1 MMNFRPISF
10 LTLIV
15 ICGVLLALGACGSS
29 GDDPLVQTSE
39 QEKVVGLL
47 TGGTGTWSPPT
58 TNGIMLDD
66 FDVTEEFFS
75 GFTIRFTGNQLFTTG
90 TTPMWLRQ
98 DTWQFKSGSSTVIVR
113 GQDNSEITIE
123 SISETQ
129 LQLTLQWAYTTFDGR
144 TRSLPGRYTF
154 ILNK

>member
-1 MMNFRPISF
+1 MMNYWPTSF
-10 LTLIV
+10 LALIV
-15 ICGVLLALGACGSS
+15 ICGMLLTLGACGSS
-29 GDDPLVQTSE
+29 GDDPLAQTSE

-47 TGGTGTWSPPT
+47 TNGTGTWSPSA
-58 TNGIMLDD
+58 TNGIMLED
-66 FDVTEEFFS
+66 FDVTEEFFT

-98 DTWQFKSGSSTVIVR
+98 DTWQFKSGSSSVIVR
-113 GQDNSEITIE
+113 GQDDNEVTIE

-129 LQLTLQWAYTTFDGR
+129 LKLTLQWAYTTFDGR
-144 TRSLPGRYTF
+144 RRSLPGRYTF